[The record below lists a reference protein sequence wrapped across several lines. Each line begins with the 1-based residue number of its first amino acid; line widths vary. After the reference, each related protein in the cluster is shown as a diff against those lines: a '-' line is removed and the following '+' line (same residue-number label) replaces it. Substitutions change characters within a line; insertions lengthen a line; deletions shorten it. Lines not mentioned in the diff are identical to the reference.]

1 MKRVFVCSHYKRRGG
16 WRAVL
21 MYMCSW
27 HLKRKC
33 PLTTTTT
40 TISTPP
46 TAFTPWCN
54 GWGEGT
60 VSGFPHCGTLWT
72 GVKNSIRT
80 HHNAITVSMP
90 TQPHMGEAYTFHGLW
105 KHGRWIM
112 MGIIELLNPIAVVT
126 VTWGVR
132 VKIRKTWTCVCLS
145 SRLIC
150 METPADP
157 RQAVQLAGYW
167 LWSPAAAP
175 RSDSGWKSTPKT
187 HFLPKDLLC
196 LCDIIMRRFCLHTRR
211 WIFRFWAQA
220 MVLTHKLNSSSFSS
234 FNQFPLEFPRL
245 QLLRG
250 NYWTMM
256 WR

>member
-132 VKIRKTWTCVCLS
+132 VKIRNHTDSIQIWSVWKPLQTLARQCS
-145 SRLIC
+145 S
-150 METPADP
+150 
-157 RQAVQLAGYW
+157 QATGY
-167 LWSPAAAP
+167 
-175 RSDSGWKSTPKT
+175 G
-187 HFLPKDLLC
+187 
-196 LCDIIMRRFCLHTRR
+196 
-211 WIFRFWAQA
+211 AQ
-220 MVLTHKLNSSSFSS
+220 
-234 FNQFPLEFPRL
+234 L
-245 QLLRG
+245 QLQDQTQAG
-250 NYWTMM
+250 NLLQRRTSCQKTFYVSVIL
-256 WR
+256 